1 MTTAKKH
8 EASDNTPIPYV
19 KPSITE
25 LEISYLNDA
34 VRMGWGERCY
44 EYINRFEA
52 QFAAWVGAK
61 YAIATS
67 SCTGAL
73 QMGMHALGL
82 GPGDEVILADTNW
95 IASVAPVVHLGA
107 KPIFVDILEDS
118 WCLDPDLVQVAIT
131 PHTKAILA
139 VHLYGNLCQMDR
151 LRVLAKQHDIA
162 LVEDAAEAIG
172 SIWQTRRAGAM
183 GKFGVFSF
191 HGTKTMTT
199 GEGGMLVTNDPG
211 IYEKVRVLNNHG
223 RHATQVKQFWA
234 DEVGYKYRMSNLDAA
249 LGCAQ
254 LQRIDELVTRKQTI
268 LNGYRSRL
276 EHVQAIALNP
286 EPTDG
291 ANGAWMPT
299 AVFTPDSGVTRES
312 LLEKFR
318 DHKIDAR
325 AFFYPL
331 SDQPMF
337 NPIPENRRA
346 RDIAARAVNL
356 PSFHD
361 MTEAE
366 LDRVAHILLSF
377 AEN

>member
-1 MTTAKKH
+1 MMTAKRH
-8 EASDNTPIPYV
+8 SGNTPIPYV
-19 KPSITE
+19 KPSITA
-25 LEISYLNDA
+25 LEISYSNDA
-34 VRMGWGERCY
+34 VRTGWGERCY
-44 EYINRFEA
+44 DYINRFEA
-52 QFAAWVGAK
+52 EFAAWVGTK

-73 QMGMHALGL
+73 QMGLHALEI

-118 WCLDPDLVQVAIT
+118 WCLDPDLVQTAIT

-151 LRVLAKQHDIA
+151 LRVLANQHGIA

-183 GKFGVFSF
+183 GRFGVFSF

-199 GEGGMLVTNDPG
+199 GEGGMLVTNDLG

-223 RHATQVKQFWA
+223 RHATQAKQFWA
-234 DEVGYKYRMSNLDAA
+234 DEIGYKYRMSNLDAA

-254 LQRIDELVTRKQTI
+254 LQRIDELIARKQAI

-276 EHVQAIALNP
+276 RHVQAITLNP

-299 AVFTPDSGVTRES
+299 AVFIPDSGVTRER

-318 DHKIDAR
+318 ANNIDAR

-337 NPIPENRRA
+337 KPIPKNRRA

-361 MTEAE
+361 MAEAE
-366 LDRVAHILLSF
+366 LDRVTHILLSF
-377 AEN
+377 VEG

>member
-1 MTTAKKH
+1 MMTAKRH
-8 EASDNTPIPYV
+8 SGNTPIPYV

-25 LEISYLNDA
+25 LEISYSNDA
-34 VRMGWGERCY
+34 MRTGWGERCY
-44 EYINRFEA
+44 DYINRFEA
-52 QFAAWVGAK
+52 EFAAWVGTK

-73 QMGMHALGL
+73 QMGLHALEIGS
-82 GPGDEVILADTNW
+82 GDEVILADTNW

-107 KPIFVDILEDS
+107 KPVFVDILEDS
-118 WCLDPDLVQVAIT
+118 WCLDPDLVQAAIT

-151 LRVLAKQHDIA
+151 LRVLANQHGIA
-162 LVEDAAEAIG
+162 LVEDAVEAIG

-183 GKFGVFSF
+183 GRFGVFSF

-223 RHATQVKQFWA
+223 RHATQAKQFWA
-234 DEVGYKYRMSNLDAA
+234 DEIGYKYRMSNLDAA

-254 LQRIDELVTRKQTI
+254 LQRINELIARKQAI

-276 EHVQAIALNP
+276 RHVQSITLNP
-286 EPTDG
+286 EPADG

-299 AVFTPDSGVTRES
+299 AVFMPDSGVTRER

-318 DHKIDAR
+318 AHNIDAR

-337 NPIPENRRA
+337 KPILKNRRA
-346 RDIAARAVNL
+346 RDIATRAVNL

-361 MTEAE
+361 MAEAE
-366 LDRVAHILLSF
+366 LDRVTHILLSF
-377 AEN
+377 VNG

>member
-1 MTTAKKH
+1 MMTAKRH
-8 EASDNTPIPYV
+8 SGNTPIPYV

-25 LEISYLNDA
+25 LEVSYSNDA
-34 VRMGWGERCY
+34 VRTGWGERCY
-44 EYINRFEA
+44 DYINRFEA
-52 QFAAWVGAK
+52 EFSAWVGAK

-73 QMGMHALGL
+73 QMGLHALGI
-82 GPGDEVILADTNW
+82 GPDDEVILADTNW

-118 WCLDPDLVQVAIT
+118 WCLDPDLVQAAIT
-131 PHTKAILA
+131 RHTKAILA

-151 LRVLAKQHDIA
+151 LRVLANQHGIA

-183 GKFGVFSF
+183 GRFGVFSF

-199 GEGGMLVTNDPG
+199 GEGGMLVTNDSG
-211 IYEKVRVLNNHG
+211 IYEKARVLNNHG
-223 RHATQVKQFWA
+223 RHATQAKQFWA
-234 DEVGYKYRMSNLDAA
+234 DEIGYKYRMSNLDAA

-254 LQRIDELVTRKQTI
+254 LQRIDELIARKQAI

-276 EHVQAIALNP
+276 RHVQAITLNP
-286 EPTDG
+286 EPADG

-299 AVFTPDSGVTRES
+299 AVFMPDAGVTRER

-318 DHKIDAR
+318 AHNIDAR

-337 NPIPENRRA
+337 KPIPKNRRA
-346 RDIAARAVNL
+346 RDIAARAINL

-361 MTEAE
+361 MAEAE

-377 AEN
+377 VEG